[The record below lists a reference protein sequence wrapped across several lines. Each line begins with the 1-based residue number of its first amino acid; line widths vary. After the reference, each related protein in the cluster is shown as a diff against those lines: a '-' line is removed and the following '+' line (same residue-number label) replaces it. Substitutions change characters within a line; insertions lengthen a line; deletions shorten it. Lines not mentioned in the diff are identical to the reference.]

1 MMLGAPAPFFSMV
14 PHQLCSCYYIDA
26 VVRVEE
32 SGAPLAHVCWM
43 KKAYP
48 TPHCRRS
55 ILKTTCYC
63 WYFLSDCTYCYFSG
77 CRFLQIASC
86 RFCRFLQKDDGRW
99 HFATQRKWLLRFFQA
114 SNFKVL
120 QFTLFTFFFVLFL
133 FRYARIFSA
142 ISESIEHDY
151 RHTIKSP
158 EGTISILMLRV
169 YESCWHL

>member
-1 MMLGAPAPFFSMV
+1 MLWKPMMLGAPAPFFSMV

-114 SNFKVL
+114 SNFKGFWKFCNSHCSL
-120 QFTLFTFFFVLFL
+120 SSLFYSCFAMLAYFQQFLK
-133 FRYARIFSA
+133 A
-142 ISESIEHDY
+142 
-151 RHTIKSP
+151 
-158 EGTISILMLRV
+158 
-169 YESCWHL
+169 